1 MKAYE
6 LKRLFMNASNVMIE
20 LANRAE
26 SSLDDEARER
36 NIEALK
42 RIRVYADNLIKDLEE
57 GNGKKDE

>member
-20 LANRAE
+20 LANREE